1 VTRKKGIDS
10 KDTAV
15 DTNGMRI
22 ILPASV
28 IASLKA
34 EGASEVVSGDTG
46 ERRILTPH
54 LSFSQ
59 IAMYLRC
66 SMQYW
71 FRYIE
76 GLKDKPKV
84 SLAIGKGGHA
94 ALEKSVKR
102 KIKTGITNS
111 PDEVVQWAS
120 DFMDKEML
128 AMPFSEYEKD
138 VEPGE
143 TKDKFLA
150 ATRVFQTRD
159 APTIRPIAAEVEF
172 NLDLNEFMPEPL
184 ETPIRVVNGKIDV
197 LYDDFGKILVPT
209 TGLVRVG
216 VDDYK
221 YVGKKRSQ
229 SEVDLSPQLSLYGVV
244 VKKLTGL
251 WPTRL
256 GYTMFT
262 PGNTKDGPDATAISR
277 SPDLMTPTALEA
289 RMRRIAYQFRKV
301 EEGIR
306 AGIFIP
312 TDNPITCSWC
322 GYRERCQSS
331 LVTDLEAATLRAQT
345 SPPTE

>member
-1 VTRKKGIDS
+1 
-10 KDTAV
+10 
-15 DTNGMRI
+15 MRI
-22 ILPASV
+22 ILPPSV
-28 IASLKA
+28 IANLKA
-34 EGASEVVSGDTG
+34 EGATEVEAGDTG
-46 ERRILTPH
+46 ERRPLTPH

-59 IAMYLRC
+59 ISMYMRC

-76 GLKDKPKV
+76 GLKDRPKV

-102 KIKTGITNS
+102 KLRTGETVS
-111 PDEVVQWAS
+111 PDETVQWAS
-120 DFMDKEML
+120 DFMDLELL
-128 AMPFSEYEKD
+128 ALPRSEYEKD

-159 APTIRPIAAEVEF
+159 APSIRPIAAEVEF
-172 NLDLNEFMPEPL
+172 NLDMNEFQPEPL
-184 ETPIRVVNGKIDV
+184 EEPIRVVNGKIDV
-197 LYDDFGKILVPT
+197 LFDDFGKILVPEP
-209 TGLVRVG
+209 GLVRVG
-216 VDDYK
+216 VEDYK

-229 SEVDLSPQLSLYGVV
+229 AEVNLSPQISLYNTV

-251 WPTRL
+251 WPTHG
-256 GYTMFT
+256 GYRQFT
-262 PGNTKDGPDATAISR
+262 PGNTKEGPDSTIVARDAE
-277 SPDLMTPTALEA
+277 LMTPAAQEA
-289 RMRRIAYQFRKV
+289 RMRRLAYQFRKV

-306 AGIFIP
+306 AAIFIP

-331 LVTDLEAATLRAQT
+331 LVTDLEAATIRAQT
-345 SPPTE
+345 SPPIE